1 MKQEYKFLIDLC
13 NNIKAPDDDIW
24 WHTATGYGYITPK
37 SDFVEHIITILTK
50 KDKNFPEKEFLKQVQ
65 CKYRYNG
72 LVDIVYKKQHEL
84 EQKKKERE
92 ERKEKIKAEKEREKY
107 LEEFGWEFY
116 D

>member
-50 KDKNFPEKEFLKQVQ
+50 KDKNFPKEEFLKQVK
-65 CKYRYNG
+65 CKYESFD
-72 LVDIVYKKQHEL
+72 LIDISYTKKLEREHYKKLVKQS
-84 EQKKKERE
+84 
-92 ERKEKIKAEKEREKY
+92 
-107 LEEFGWEFY
+107 GY
-116 D
+116 DNYSMVD

>member
-50 KDKNFPEKEFLKQVQ
+50 KDKNFPKEEFLKQVK
-65 CKYRYNG
+65 CKYESFD
-72 LVDIVYKKQHEL
+72 LIDISYTKKL
-84 EQKKKERE
+84 ERKKELVKQSE
-92 ERKEKIKAEKEREKY
+92 Y
-107 LEEFGWEFY
+107 NSYSYGDVL
-116 D
+116 

>member
-50 KDKNFPEKEFLKQVQ
+50 KDKNFPKEEFLKQVK
-65 CKYRYNG
+65 CKYESFD
-72 LVDIVYKKQHEL
+72 LIDIFYTKKL
-84 EQKKKERE
+84 ERKKELVKQSE
-92 ERKEKIKAEKEREKY
+92 Y
-107 LEEFGWEFY
+107 NSYSYG
-116 D
+116 DVV

>member
-50 KDKNFPEKEFLKQVQ
+50 KDKNFPKEEFLKQVK
-65 CKYRYNG
+65 CKYESFD
-72 LVDIVYKKQHEL
+72 LIDIFYTKKL
-84 EQKKKERE
+84 ERKKEE
-92 ERKEKIKAEKEREKY
+92 VVEVGDNFFNKKSK
-107 LEEFGWEFY
+107 W
-116 D
+116 

>member
-50 KDKNFPEKEFLKQVQ
+50 KDKNFPKEEFLKQVK
-65 CKYRYNG
+65 CKYESFD
-72 LVDIVYKKQHEL
+72 LIDIFYTKKL
-84 EQKKKERE
+84 ERKKELVKQSE
-92 ERKEKIKAEKEREKY
+92 Y
-107 LEEFGWEFY
+107 NSYSYGDVL
-116 D
+116 

>member
-50 KDKNFPEKEFLKQVQ
+50 KDKNFPKEEFLKQVK
-65 CKYRYNG
+65 CKYESFD
-72 LVDIVYKKQHEL
+72 LIDIFYTKKL
-84 EQKKKERE
+84 ERKKELVKQSE
-92 ERKEKIKAEKEREKY
+92 Y
-107 LEEFGWEFY
+107 NCYSYGDVL
-116 D
+116 

>member
-50 KDKNFPEKEFLKQVQ
+50 KDKNFPKDEFLKQVK
-65 CKYRYNG
+65 CKYESFD
-72 LVDIVYKKQHEL
+72 LIDIFYTKKL
-84 EQKKKERE
+84 ERKKELVKQSE
-92 ERKEKIKAEKEREKY
+92 Y
-107 LEEFGWEFY
+107 NSYSYGDVL
-116 D
+116 